1 MKENYLEENRAFWI
15 KLWWGM
21 RILLPLLKCWISKEL
36 TPLWRQIQ
44 MLPHDR
50 GSIPKSESHT
60 WDFHYLWVFQ
70 ITAFTSISQFLSIH
84 STTCTIYLHNIFPQI
99 YFFRLR
105 WCSQCSSLGLMHSSV
120 LRSQA
125 DSQTLMIFKLLWEEK
140 YYHPQEKQYTLV
152 ALKMLGA
159 SLPDSYLGFTFW

>member
-1 MKENYLEENRAFWI
+1 
-15 KLWWGM
+15 
-21 RILLPLLKCWISKEL
+21 
-36 TPLWRQIQ
+36 
-44 MLPHDR
+44 
-50 GSIPKSESHT
+50 
-60 WDFHYLWVFQ
+60 
-70 ITAFTSISQFLSIH
+70 
-84 STTCTIYLHNIFPQI
+84 
-99 YFFRLR
+99 
-105 WCSQCSSLGLMHSSV
+105 MHSSV